1 MHTRETQ
8 SIIASIP
15 TDIYSQLQEFAID
28 NNFVT
33 AVTGFPKVADCIHE
47 ITRIFTM
54 AETNE
59 EIALVIKLFF
69 KPRKKKWNGV
79 ASTLME
85 MIDIVLEIH
94 RDPKMKVARK
104 VLQCTTLEC
113 LELIFL
119 VVLGTYRKKGMQGDN
134 IVDFCEEAQKKV
146 ELAVLEYVVSE
157 GYPSLEDK

>member
-1 MHTRETQ
+1 MHTQETQ

-15 TDIYSQLQEFAID
+15 TDIYSELQQFAID

-33 AVTGFPKVADCIHE
+33 AVTGSPKIAECIHE

-59 EIALVIKLFF
+59 EIGLVIKLFF
-69 KPRKKKWNGV
+69 KPRKEKGNGV
-79 ASTLME
+79 ASTIMG
-85 MIDIVLEIH
+85 IVDIVLEIH

-104 VLQCTTLEC
+104 VLGCTTLEC

-134 IVDFCEEAQKKV
+134 IVDFCEEAKKEV
-146 ELAVLEYVVSE
+146 KLAVREYVVSE
-157 GYPSLEDK
+157 GYPSIKDK